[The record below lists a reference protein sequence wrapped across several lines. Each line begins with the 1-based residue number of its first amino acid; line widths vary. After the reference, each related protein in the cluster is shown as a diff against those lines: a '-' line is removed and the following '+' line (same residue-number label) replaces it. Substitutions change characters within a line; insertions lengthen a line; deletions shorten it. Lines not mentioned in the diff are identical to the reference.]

1 MINKSASVVGTI
13 RFRESM
19 NVVTFYMGTN
29 SNTGETI
36 VWQLFKGKSQKFTGK
51 NIAKLYREVAK
62 AVAEKEA
69 NWCNCNANLLATWG
83 EQV

>member
-13 RFRESM
+13 RFAASM
-19 NVVTFYMGTN
+19 NVVTFYVGTN
-29 SNTGETI
+29 SNTGAMI

-51 NIAKLYREVAK
+51 NIAKLYREVVK

-69 NWCNCNANLLATWG
+69 FWCNCNANLLATWG
-83 EQV
+83 DLS